1 MDQIDRLLEIV
12 ATYQKHRWVVA
23 RVLLTSESAELLAAQ
38 DMTALAGIR
47 VEDSTVDAV
56 WFSRSSHNQREAWEL
71 RLVAETPYALFETF
85 AEEVPEA
92 EREVIRRD
100 METRMREYVA
110 K

>member
-1 MDQIDRLLEIV
+1 M
-12 ATYQKHRWVVA
+12 
-23 RVLLTSESAELLAAQ
+23 AAQ
-38 DMTALAGIR
+38 DMTALAGIQ

-56 WFSRSSHNQREAWEL
+56 WFSRPSHNQREAWEL

-85 AEEVPEA
+85 AEDVPEA